1 MEDMSPQQQQ
11 DSLSRGGGQPENK
24 RRMKSQSYR
33 RQSAPSLV
41 ITKALTRSKTLS
53 RESFLVPV
61 CPETCPLVQSLLAG
75 SDRSFLLHGHAQLKT
90 GMQTQDRHLFLFNDI
105 LVIAK
110 AKSANHFKQKARVC
124 VCEMWTAG
132 CMDEV
137 CEGST
142 NPERSFVMGW
152 PTCNCV
158 ATFSSAEQKERWLSL
173 LKSRIKEEKEREE
186 PKTIPLR
193 VYGKG
198 INTFAVTK
206 TLPVSNSDST
216 NEVVRLALQQFS
228 VIGNVKDFQLWVISK
243 RDNTPYPLIG
253 HEFPFSIQMSH
264 VRHTMSQ
271 GGGGGGGGGGGF
283 RDAAATPVDRQRA
296 MQVEQLQVY
305 KQCQFIMK
313 PRPAETL
320 HGSAELSL
328 KPFKRR
334 RSLITWAF
342 WRGSSSHL
350 NELSLARAAR
360 GCLFGRPLSCVCVE
374 DTLPKPVMDMLA
386 FLYHEGSWTRGIFR
400 RPAGARAV
408 RELRDSLDAGE
419 FQLPLTRDHVFIIA
433 GVFKDFLRSIPGS
446 LLCCELHEEWM
457 DVLEEEDEEEEEQVQ
472 DIQRMI
478 GRLPK
483 ENALLLRYLLAMLL
497 GVQGN
502 AHENQMTS
510 FNLSVCIA
518 PSMLWPPGA
527 PGSPEV
533 EGEGTK
539 RVCELVKFMI
549 EHCQQILGE
558 DPSSLFGGPPQRL
571 NTDEMG
577 SALHRSGLYGSV
589 ARRFH
594 QTMRHKILCSDETKI
609 ELFGLN
615 AKRHVWRKPGTAHHL
630 ANTIPTAKHGCG
642 DVFSAA
648 GTGRLVRIEGKMNAA
663 KSREILDK
671 NLLQSALD
679 LRLGRT
685 FQQDNN
691 AVHRRSPSNL
701 IELERMYSWLDPL
714 TDSSYD
720 SLENELDNSSGG
732 SPGFCSRRHLKP
744 KPLQGS
750 LDSILTFSDYD
761 QDTDPDMQQA
771 QTESPCGL
779 KLYPLGRTR
788 GRRQDPDLSRPGQ
801 DAPTVDTSSTLD
813 SLSLDGRHR
822 RRRSEPAIAYVG
834 KFQPFA
840 SGCTDGLTGEDGDG
854 EEGQTR
860 RGAAL
865 QASSSSLSSTPTSPA
880 PTRSSLDS
888 LDSLGSDHTWATRRG
903 LYPTKTH
910 LPSSSSSSTVPSKP
924 STMSSVLTSGGHPDL
939 GTCPKGSP
947 LKDPL
952 NWGTLKGCIG
962 LHPNS
967 WLKKG
972 RRLSLTQQ
980 DNLEKEEEDKTGGGS
995 TEKSLTLGKGK
1006 AGERGGGKPI
1016 FSSQPKPKPSCRA
1029 SKDAGGGGGG
1039 HVRSRPGQEPHKLR
1053 HLKQDSSSPPSHHR
1067 STGSLQFPKSPWFHS
1082 SDSPQTARQL
1092 SRAAAAGGGTADLRH
1107 AAESEASE
1115 LKKPPPSL
1123 FYKQSGPS
1131 LSLFKQRK
1139 SRSVEEECH
1148 ARLYQRRVSEP
1159 GRQVADRTA
1168 ALTRARLPSDPGLKV
1183 TEVDSQG
1190 GTPEARFCLSPLATK
1205 AVRDYFSSHP
1215 RSNPQSSQQVA
1226 LALVESR
1233 REWLKRCSDP
1243 AAEPDFDQL
1252 LFAEE
1257 SYV

>member
-1 MEDMSPQQQQ
+1 MDNMSPQQHQ
-11 DSLSRGGGQPENK
+11 DSLSRGGGQQENK

-41 ITKALTRSKTLS
+41 ISKALTRSKTLS
-53 RESFLVPV
+53 RESVLVPV
-61 CPETCPLVQSLLAG
+61 CPETCPLVQSCLTG

-110 AKSANHFKQKARVC
+110 AKSANHFKQKAQVC
-124 VCEMWTAG
+124 VREMWTAG

-158 ATFSSAEQKERWLSL
+158 ATFSSAELKERWLSL
-173 LKSRIKEEKEREE
+173 LKSQIKEEKEREE

-216 NEVVRLALQQFS
+216 NEVIRLALQQFS
-228 VIGNVKDFQLWVISK
+228 IIGNVKDFQLWVISK

-264 VRHTMSQ
+264 VRPTMSQ
-271 GGGGGGGGGGGF
+271 GGSGF
-283 RDAAATPVDRQRA
+283 RDAAAPPADRQRA
-296 MQVEQLQVY
+296 MQVEHLQVY

-313 PRPAETL
+313 PRPVETL
-320 HGSAELSL
+320 HVSAELSQ

-350 NELSLARAAR
+350 NELSLACAAR
-360 GCLFGRPLSCVCVE
+360 GCLFGQPLSCVCVE
-374 DTLPKPVMDMLA
+374 DALPKPVMDMLA

-419 FQLPLTRDHVFIIA
+419 FQLPLSKDHVFIIA

-446 LLCCELHEEWM
+446 LLCCELYEEWM
-457 DVLEEEDEEEEEQVQ
+457 DVLEEEEEEEEHVQ

-497 GVQGN
+497 GVESN
-502 AHENQMTS
+502 AQENQMTS

-539 RVCELVKFMI
+539 KVCELVKFMI
-549 EHCQQILGE
+549 EHCEQILGE
-558 DPSSLFGGPPQRL
+558 EPSSLFGGPPQRL

-577 SALHRSGLYGSV
+577 S
-589 ARRFH
+589 
-594 QTMRHKILCSDETKI
+594 D
-609 ELFGLN
+609 
-615 AKRHVWRKPGTAHHL
+615 
-630 ANTIPTAKHGCG
+630 
-642 DVFSAA
+642 
-648 GTGRLVRIEGKMNAA
+648 
-663 KSREILDK
+663 
-671 NLLQSALD
+671 
-679 LRLGRT
+679 
-685 FQQDNN
+685 
-691 AVHRRSPSNL
+691 
-701 IELERMYSWLDPL
+701 SWPYPL

-732 SPGFCSRRHLKP
+732 SPGFCSRRHLRP

-761 QDTDPDMQQA
+761 QDTDPDIHRS
-771 QTESPCGL
+771 QTESPRGL
-779 KLYPLGRTR
+779 SHPLGRTR
-788 GRRQDPDLSRPGQ
+788 GRRQDPDLSCPSQ
-801 DAPTVDTSSTLD
+801 DALTVDTSTLD
-813 SLSLDGRHR
+813 SLSLDGRR
-822 RRRSEPAIAYVG
+822 RQRRCSEPAIAYVA
-834 KFQPFA
+834 KFRPYV
-840 SGCTDGLTGEDGDG
+840 SVSTDGLTGED
-854 EEGQTR
+854 EELSNSHTLTHTHSRGQTR
-860 RGAAL
+860 RGGGESTLNLHGVRSAGL
-865 QASSSSLSSTPTSPA
+865 ETSSSSLSSNPTSPA
-880 PTRSSLDS
+880 PTPTSLDS
-888 LDSLGSDHTWATRRG
+888 LDSLHSLSSDYTWATRRG

-910 LPSSSSSSTVPSKP
+910 LPSNSSSLSVSSPVPSTPSSISST
-924 STMSSVLTSGGHPDL
+924 LTSGGHPDL

-947 LKDPL
+947 PKEPL

-980 DNLEKEEEDKTGGGS
+980 DNL
-995 TEKSLTLGKGK
+995 
-1006 AGERGGGKPI
+1006 
-1016 FSSQPKPKPSCRA
+1016 
-1029 SKDAGGGGGG
+1029 
-1039 HVRSRPGQEPHKLR
+1039 
-1053 HLKQDSSSPPSHHR
+1053 
-1067 STGSLQFPKSPWFHS
+1067 
-1082 SDSPQTARQL
+1082 
-1092 SRAAAAGGGTADLRH
+1092 
-1107 AAESEASE
+1107 
-1115 LKKPPPSL
+1115 
-1123 FYKQSGPS
+1123 
-1131 LSLFKQRK
+1131 
-1139 SRSVEEECH
+1139 
-1148 ARLYQRRVSEP
+1148 
-1159 GRQVADRTA
+1159 
-1168 ALTRARLPSDPGLKV
+1168 
-1183 TEVDSQG
+1183 
-1190 GTPEARFCLSPLATK
+1190 
-1205 AVRDYFSSHP
+1205 
-1215 RSNPQSSQQVA
+1215 
-1226 LALVESR
+1226 
-1233 REWLKRCSDP
+1233 
-1243 AAEPDFDQL
+1243 
-1252 LFAEE
+1252 
-1257 SYV
+1257 

>member
-1 MEDMSPQQQQ
+1 
-11 DSLSRGGGQPENK
+11 
-24 RRMKSQSYR
+24 MKSQSYR

-61 CPETCPLVQSLLAG
+61 CPETCPLVQSFLTG

-110 AKSANHFKQKARVC
+110 AKSANHFKQKARIC

-158 ATFSSAEQKERWLSL
+158 ATFSSAEQKEKWLSL

-216 NEVVRLALQQFS
+216 NEVIRLALQQFS
-228 VIGNVKDFQLWVISK
+228 IIGNVKDYQLWVISK
-243 RDNTPYPLIG
+243 RDNAPYPLIG

-264 VRHTMSQ
+264 VRHTASQ
-271 GGGGGGGGGGGF
+271 GSSAGG
-283 RDAAATPVDRQRA
+283 RDAAAAAPPADRQKA

-313 PRPAETL
+313 PRPAEPL
-320 HGSAELSL
+320 QQHESADLSQ

-350 NELSLARAAR
+350 NELSFAGAAR
-360 GCLFGRPLSCVCVE
+360 GCLFSQPLSSVCVE
-374 DTLPKPVMDMLA
+374 DALPKPVMDMLA

-419 FQLPLTRDHVFIIA
+419 FQLPLTRDHVFVIA

-457 DVLEEEDEEEEEQVQ
+457 DVLEEEEEEDEQVQ

-478 GRLPK
+478 CRLPK
-483 ENALLLRYLLAMLL
+483 GNALLLRYLLAVLH
-497 GVQGN
+497 GIQGN
-502 AHENQMTS
+502 EHENQMTS

-527 PGSPEV
+527 PCSPEV

-539 RVCELVKFMI
+539 KVCELVKFMI

-558 DPSSLFGGPPQRL
+558 DPSSLFGGPPTRL
-571 NTDEMG
+571 NTDETG
-577 SALHRSGLYGSV
+577 SDS
-589 ARRFH
+589 
-594 QTMRHKILCSDETKI
+594 
-609 ELFGLN
+609 
-615 AKRHVWRKPGTAHHL
+615 W
-630 ANTIPTAKHGCG
+630 
-642 DVFSAA
+642 
-648 GTGRLVRIEGKMNAA
+648 
-663 KSREILDK
+663 
-671 NLLQSALD
+671 
-679 LRLGRT
+679 
-685 FQQDNN
+685 
-691 AVHRRSPSNL
+691 
-701 IELERMYSWLDPL
+701 MYPL

-732 SPGFCSRRHLKP
+732 SPSLCSRKQLQS

-761 QDTDPDMQQA
+761 QDTDPDVHHT
-771 QTESPCGL
+771 QTDGL
-779 KLYPLGRTR
+779 HGLRSRPLVRTR
-788 GRRQDPDLSRPGQ
+788 GRRQNPDFTRPSQ
-801 DAPTVDTSSTLD
+801 DTPTVDTSSTLD
-813 SLSLDGRHR
+813 SLSLEGRHR
-822 RRRSEPAIAYVG
+822 PRRRSEPAIAYVT
-834 KFQPFA
+834 KFQPCV
-840 SGCTDGLTGEDGDG
+840 SGGADGEDGEEELSRKPGSHTLLHTHSRGQVKRGGGDLRG
-854 EEGQTR
+854 ER
-860 RGAAL
+860 SAAL
-865 QASSSSLSSTPTSPA
+865 EASSSSLSSTPTSPA
-880 PTRSSLDS
+880 PTCSSLDS
-888 LDSLGSDHTWATRRG
+888 LDSPSSDHTRAIRRG
-903 LYPTKTH
+903 LHPTKTH
-910 LPSSSSSSTVPSKP
+910 LPSGSLSTSVPSTP
-924 STMSSVLTSGGHPDL
+924 FTITSALTSSGSSEL
-939 GTCPKGSP
+939 GTSPKDSP
-947 LKDPL
+947 PKEPL
-952 NWGTLKGCIG
+952 NWGTLKACRG

-967 WLKKG
+967 WLRKD

-980 DNLEKEEEDKTGGGS
+980 DNLDKEEEDKTGGGP
-995 TEKSLTLGKGK
+995 TEKLLTLGK
-1006 AGERGGGKPI
+1006 
-1016 FSSQPKPKPSCRA
+1016 
-1029 SKDAGGGGGG
+1029 AGGGGKLISSSQQKPKVSRATKDSGGGG
-1039 HVRSRPGQEPHKLR
+1039 HAKGRPGHEPQKPQR
-1053 HLKQDSSSPPSHHR
+1053 LKQDSSSPPSHHR
-1067 STGSLQFPKSPWFHS
+1067 STGSLQLPKSSWVHS
-1082 SDSPQTARQL
+1082 PDSPPKASPPSDSHASP
-1092 SRAAAAGGGTADLRH
+1092 TADVTNQRR
-1107 AAESEASE
+1107 AAESEANE
-1115 LKKPPPSL
+1115 LKQPSPSL
-1123 FYKQSGPS
+1123 FYKQSAPA
-1131 LSLFKQRK
+1131 LSLFKRHK
-1139 SRSVEEECH
+1139 SHSVEEERNT
-1148 ARLYQRRVSEP
+1148 RLYQRRGSEP
-1159 GRQVADRTA
+1159 GRQLVDRAST
-1168 ALTRARLPSDPGLKV
+1168 LTRARLPSDPGLKV
-1183 TEVDSQG
+1183 SEVDSKG
-1190 GTPEARFCLSPLATK
+1190 ETAEARFCLSPYATK

-1226 LALVESR
+1226 LALVESH

-1243 AAEPDFDQL
+1243 SAEPDFDQL